1 MAKEKDNE
9 LTPMMRQ
16 YLEIKEQ
23 HKDEVLF
30 FRLGDF
36 YEMFFEDAIEV
47 SHLLSLTL
55 THRAGNPMC
64 GIPYHAAKSYL
75 KRLLDMGKKVAIC
88 EQLSLPEN
96 SKELA
101 KREVIQ
107 IYSPGTVIED
117 EYLDSESDSFII
129 SVWFTKKEF
138 AIAYADITTG
148 EFFVRHV
155 SADQLF
161 SVLLSLSIKE
171 IIVEEDYYFTN
182 RDFRSNIDDLGI
194 IVNKYPARYFSIRDG
209 ENKVKAFFDV
219 NSTAVFMIDEKDSVL
234 GSAGAL
240 ITYLEQMCKTS
251 LKQFTTIKVV
261 NEFGYLQLDR
271 SSEKNLELI
280 TNLQDH
286 SSSNTLF
293 SAINR
298 TITSSGARLLK
309 ERLLHPITDIAE
321 INSRLSWV
329 KFFFDNL
336 DERKR
341 VRELL
346 RESSDLIRIS
356 SKLDM
361 KKSVPRNL
369 IAIAQTLTCFF
380 SLVSEKESYLNLVNE
395 DLSNPNLLI
404 DLANEIIN
412 SINPDCT
419 NLYKEG
425 EIILS
430 GYDSQLD
437 ELRNIEAS
445 SSQLLSSYLEKVKQE
460 SGLTIIKLGD
470 NKIIGY
476 FLEIPKGQLDKVP
489 PYFIR
494 RQTLVGGERF
504 TTPELSEL
512 EEKIKSAAF
521 ESAKKE
527 KEIYTEI
534 TRKAAELSKEL
545 RLVGSIL
552 AKLDLYQSCA
562 EIAQSNNYTMPE
574 LIKEGELN
582 IIEGRHPVVEDKLIQ
597 SQFVANSFNSIRSHF
612 ALITGP
618 NMAGKSTFLRQTAL
632 IVLLAHAGM
641 FVPATKAVI
650 PLTDRIFT
658 RVGASDNLA
667 KGESTFLVEMRESA
681 YIVRNATSKSLVIM
695 DEIGRGTSTQ
705 DGMSIA
711 YAIMQYLFNLGCITL
726 FATHYHELTM
736 LDTSLMQLLTLE
748 VVQDKNDIHFVRK
761 VIDGVA
767 ESSYGLHV
775 AKLAGIP
782 QSLIRAAS
790 NFQKQHFASYNAFN
804 ASQQLD
810 LFTDTSEIENKEI
823 DKLIDMIMDFD
834 VTSSTPIDA
843 LLLVSKLQ
851 SEIQNNSKKGDK

>member
-16 YLEIKEQ
+16 YMEIKEQ

-36 YEMFFEDAIEV
+36 YEMFFDDAIEI

-64 GIPYHAAKSYL
+64 GIPYHAAKTYL

-101 KREVIQ
+101 KREVVQ

-117 EYLDSESDSFII
+117 EYLDSESDSYI
-129 SVWFTKKEF
+129 VCLWYNKKEYS
-138 AIAYADITTG
+138 IAYADITTG
-148 EFFVRHV
+148 DFNVRRV
-155 SADQLF
+155 SPDQLM
-161 SVLLSLSIKE
+161 SVLLSLSVKE

-182 RDFRSNIDDLGI
+182 REFRNSIDDLGI
-194 IVNKYPARYFSIRDG
+194 IVTKYPARYFSLREGTSQI
-209 ENKVKAFFDV
+209 KKFFNV
-219 NSTAVFMIDEKDSVL
+219 SSLSVFMLDEKDSLV
-234 GSAGAL
+234 SAAGAL
-240 ITYLEQMCKTS
+240 ITYLEQMCRTS
-251 LKQFTTIKVV
+251 LNQFKNLKIVKD
-261 NEFGYLQLDR
+261 EGLLLIDQ
-271 SSEKNLELI
+271 SSEKNLEI
-280 TNLQDH
+280 ISNLQDH
-286 SSSNTLF
+286 TSANTLF

-298 TITSSGARLLK
+298 TITSSGSRLLK
-309 ERLLHPITDIAE
+309 DRLLNPINNFDE
-321 INSRLSWV
+321 LQSRLSWV
-329 KFFFDNL
+329 KFFYDDL

-346 RESSDLIRIS
+346 RLSSDLIRIS

-361 KKSVPRNL
+361 KRSVPRNL
-369 IAIAQTLTCFF
+369 LAIAETLTCFF
-380 SLVSEKESYLNLVNE
+380 SLVSEKEIYLSLVNE
-395 DLSNPNLLI
+395 EISNPSVLI
-404 DLANEIIN
+404 ELTEEIN
-412 SINPDCT
+412 QAINPSCT

-430 GYDSQLD
+430 GYNKELD
-437 ELRNIEAS
+437 ELREIENNS
-445 SSQLLSSYLEKVKQE
+445 SALLSSYLDKVKEE
-460 SGLTIIKLGD
+460 SGLTILKLGE

-476 FLEIPKGQLDKVP
+476 YLEVPKGQLDKVP
-489 PYFIR
+489 AYFIR

-504 TTPELSEL
+504 TTPELSTL
-512 EEKIKSAAF
+512 EEKIRSATF
-521 ESAKKE
+521 ESVKKE
-527 KEIYTEI
+527 KELYNEI
-534 TRKAAELSKEL
+534 TDKAASLSKEL
-545 RLVGSIL
+545 RLVGNIL
-552 AKLDLYQSCA
+552 AKLDLYQSSA
-562 EIAQSNNYTMPE
+562 EISQTNNYVMPE
-574 LIKEGELN
+574 IIKEGEL
-582 IIEGRHPVVEDKLIQ
+582 IIKEGRHPVVEEKLIQ
-597 SQFVANSFNSIRSHF
+597 SQFVSNSFDSSKSHF
-612 ALITGP
+612 SLITGP
-618 NMAGKSTFLRQTAL
+618 NMAGKSTYLRQTAL
-632 IVLLAHAGM
+632 IVLLSHAGM
-641 FVPATKAVI
+641 FVPATYAMV

-681 YIVRNATSKSLVIM
+681 YIVRNATKKSLVIM

-711 YAIMQYLFNLGCITL
+711 YAIMQYLFNVGCITL

-736 LDTSLMQLLTLE
+736 LDTSGMQLLTLE
-748 VVQDKNDIHFVRK
+748 VIQDKNNIQFVRK
-761 VIDGVA
+761 VINGVA

-782 QSLIRAAS
+782 QSVIRSAS
-790 NFQKQHFASYNAFN
+790 IFQKQHFASYSTF
-804 ASQQLD
+804 SDSEQFD
-810 LFTDTSEIENKEI
+810 LFTDTSKLDNSEINSI
-823 DKLIDMIMDFD
+823 VDKIMDFD
-834 VTSSTPIDA
+834 VSSSTPIDA

-851 SEIQNNSKKGDK
+851 SEISNLNKEK